1 VGQTAEELR
10 AQAEAQRA
18 NLSQDLEAIGDRISP
33 GRMMERRK
41 AAVRQGFD
49 RARDAVMGR
58 ADSVRSSAGDTLSG
72 VGDTASSV
80 GQRIG
85 DVPGA
90 VRQQTEGNPL
100 AAGVIAFGAGM
111 LLATLIPATRREEEV
126 ARRIEPQLAGVAGEV
141 RSGVQQAA
149 EQLKPAAQQ
158 AVEDV
163 KSSARD
169 AVDTVK
175 GEASSSADSVRQEA
189 GTAAQNVTSAVKGS
203 GSEPST
209 SPQSTPYPTSPPS

>member
-1 VGQTAEELR
+1 V
-10 AQAEAQRA
+10 QAEAQRA
-18 NLSQDLEAIGDRISP
+18 DLSRDLEAIGDRISP
-33 GRMMERRK
+33 GRMVERRK
-41 AAVRQGFD
+41 AAVQQGFG

-90 VRQQTEGNPL
+90 VRQQTEGNPI

-158 AVEDV
+158 AMEEV

-175 GEASSSADSVRQEA
+175 GEASSGADTVRQEA
-189 GTAAQNVTSAVKGS
+189 GTAAGTVTDAVKGS
-203 GSEPST
+203 GSAPST